1 MHNTVASTSPPL
13 LTEKADGGDICSEF
27 STIGWPVLLKRMY
40 LEDDNNAQV

>member
-13 LTEKADGGDICSEF
+13 QTEKADGRDVCSKF

-40 LEDDNNAQV
+40 LEAYANARV